1 MTGATLHTTRFGE
14 SGPRLVFL
22 HGLFGQG
29 KNWTMFARA
38 LAPQAQVSLVDLPDH
53 GRSPW
58 TEHVCYAEMADRVA
72 AVMRAPDLE
81 PYAVLGH
88 SMGGKVAMALAL
100 RHPEQVS
107 RLAVIDVSPVA
118 TAQVSSFAD
127 YVRGMRALDLTG
139 LRDRTEA
146 DRQLAP
152 YVPDPA
158 IRGFLL
164 QNLRREPGGWHWQM
178 NLELLGSQ
186 LDQVGG
192 WPVLEA
198 APYPGPVL
206 WLAGADSGYVRPDYA
221 PAMRALFPRAQ
232 LVTVKGA
239 GHWVHSDQPAVFLA
253 AIRQFLHLP
262 VDGIAN

>member
-1 MTGATLHTTRFGE
+1 MTEPTLFSTRFGE

-29 KNWTMFARA
+29 KNWTVFAKA
-38 LAPQAQVSLVDLPDH
+38 LAPQARVTLVDLPDH
-53 GRSPW
+53 GRSAW
-58 TEHVCYAEMADRVA
+58 TDHFSYAEMADQVA
-72 AVMRAPDLE
+72 AQMREADGE

-107 RLAVIDVSPVA
+107 RLAVVDVSPVA
-118 TAQVSSFAD
+118 TEQVSNFAD

-139 LRDRTEA
+139 LPDRAEA

-152 YVPDPA
+152 YVPDTA

-164 QNLRREPGGWHWQM
+164 QNLRREPGGWRWQM
-178 NLELLGSQ
+178 NLVLLGSH
-186 LDQVGG
+186 LDEVGG
-192 WPVLEA
+192 WPAIEA
-198 APYPGPVL
+198 PPYPGPVL
-206 WLAGADSGYVRPDYA
+206 WLAGADSGYVRRAYA
-221 PAMRALFPRAQ
+221 PAMRAMFPRVQ

-253 AIRQFLHLP
+253 AVRQFLHLP
-262 VDGIAN
+262 VDGSPN